1 MEFFYLLEPWVGDH
15 MADPTLL
22 VPGKADH
29 RNMEPLWNKGTSVIR
44 TVDNTTLIFFEGST
58 FGTLAIS
65 SSARTQLVINYGAQ
79 QKALTQL
86 HAPHK

>member
-1 MEFFYLLEPWVGDH
+1 MGCRKITFVLMHCIFFDVFLEPWVGDH

-29 RNMEPLWNKGTSVIR
+29 RTMEPLWNKGTDYIR

-58 FGTLAIS
+58 FGTLTSLFS
-65 SSARTQLVINYGAQ
+65 SFRM
-79 QKALTQL
+79 
-86 HAPHK
+86 